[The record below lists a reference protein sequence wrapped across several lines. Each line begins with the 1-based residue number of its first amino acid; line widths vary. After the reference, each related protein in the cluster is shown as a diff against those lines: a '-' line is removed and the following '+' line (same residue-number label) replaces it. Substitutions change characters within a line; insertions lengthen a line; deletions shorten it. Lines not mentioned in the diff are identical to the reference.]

1 MSHRIDAKRKQFYRQ
16 LKKLVQPELLS
27 KGFDFDGKRV
37 FRKSVQFDSYTG
49 IQIIEFQLG
58 IKSLV
63 GKFTA
68 NVGVFSSQF
77 YPKDWHPIVD
87 EPLTYDC
94 FPAMWKRLGC
104 FFDPPQSWIRSV
116 LGCPKPPRSNYWWEQ
131 YADEQKMAKSLQSA
145 LTCLKA
151 EVLPWLDL
159 LTCLEAFEWAISELA
174 RAKRWKESLGTP
186 GAERYFYLKYYS
198 DIVQQNTAPNPV
210 PPKDF

>member
-1 MSHRIDAKRKQFYRQ
+1 MSQDTDAKRKQFYRQ

-49 IQIIEFQLG
+49 VQIVEFQLG

-77 YPKDWHPIVD
+77 HPNDWHPVLN

-94 FPAMWKRLGC
+94 LPAMTQRLGF
-104 FFDPPQSWIRSV
+104 FFDPPQSWIRLV
-116 LGCPKPPRSNYWWEQ
+116 LGHPKPPKYDYWWEQ
-131 YADEQKMAKSLQSA
+131 YADEQKMAQSLQSV
-145 LTCLKA
+145 LTCLKI

-159 LTCLEAFEWAISELA
+159 LTCREAFEWATSELA

-186 GAERYFYLKYYS
+186 GTERYFHLKYYS
-198 DIVQQNTAPNPV
+198 DIVQHNAASKAV